1 MWLSLILAGLVTPVP
16 VTPSSSAWTAKKPA
30 VQQAVLARHGP
41 HTQIDSILI
50 KRGYALVH
58 GTGFHDVL
66 RQFGTKWQTTCDL
79 SKNDPNASVLQSQCG
94 VPAPIAEVLAS
105 EEPVNIL
112 AGQGNFSAALS
123 AEQGVSGSV
132 SQSPTQSMRLQQLRT
147 LNEQMQIQQITRSQ
161 AIAQWSQLEYS
172 WFLP

>member
-1 MWLSLILAGLVTPVP
+1 MWLSLILTALATPVP
-16 VTPSSSAWTAKKPA
+16 VPPSSSAWTAKKPA
-30 VQQAVLARHGP
+30 VRQAVIARHGP

-50 KRGYALVH
+50 TRGYALVH

-66 RQFGTKWQTTCDL
+66 RQSGTKWQTTCDL
-79 SKNDPNASVLQSQCG
+79 SKSDPNASVLQSQCG
-94 VPAPIAEVLAS
+94 VPAPIADVLAS

-112 AGQGNFSAALS
+112 AGQGDFSAAVN
-123 AEQGVSGSV
+123 AEQAVSGSV
-132 SQSPTQSMRLQQLRT
+132 SQTAAQSMRLQQLRT

-161 AIAQWSQLEYS
+161 GIQQWSQLEYS